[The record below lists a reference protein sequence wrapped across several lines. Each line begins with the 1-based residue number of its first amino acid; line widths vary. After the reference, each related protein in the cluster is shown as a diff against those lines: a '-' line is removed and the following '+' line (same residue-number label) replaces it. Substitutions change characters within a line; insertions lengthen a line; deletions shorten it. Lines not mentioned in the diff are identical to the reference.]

1 MNPNDETSGR
11 PALELSLNRIRTVK
25 AIRLA
30 TAAGVTATVAE
41 ATSVDA
47 ARAWRNVLLKD
58 PCPYC
63 LGPGGT
69 IDHVTPMSMGGSKDS
84 IRNWS
89 GACEACNIR
98 RGSRALLYF
107 LTDQD
112 DPRAESRHAAI
123 KALRRTHRTD
133 IGPEVRAALKGVT
146 GRDERRRAAQAIRDR
161 HRNGRRDRRRR
172 WKRAKKRLQRELVG
186 WGQSALDDPT
196 SRQSTRSASL
206 GTMNAPEAA
215 GATRSR

>member
-1 MNPNDETSGR
+1 MTTPDENTSR
-11 PALELSLNRIRTVK
+11 RWTLELSLNRIGVVK
-25 AIRLA
+25 AIRL
-30 TAAGVTATVAE
+30 TTVGGVTATVVE
-41 ATSVDA
+41 ATSIDA

-89 GACEACNIR
+89 GACETCNIR

-107 LTDQD
+107 LADQRD
-112 DPRAESRHAAI
+112 AGAEARHAAI

-133 IGPEVRAALKGVT
+133 IGPEIRAALEGVT
-146 GRDERRRAAQAIRDR
+146 GREARRRAAQAVVER
-161 HRNGRRDRRRR
+161 HRNGRRGRKRR
-172 WKRAKKRLQRELVG
+172 WQWAKKRLQRELVG
-186 WGQSALDDPT
+186 WGQAALDDPT
-196 SRQSTRSASL
+196 SRQSR
-206 GTMNAPEAA
+206 
-215 GATRSR
+215 RSRSFGTITGG